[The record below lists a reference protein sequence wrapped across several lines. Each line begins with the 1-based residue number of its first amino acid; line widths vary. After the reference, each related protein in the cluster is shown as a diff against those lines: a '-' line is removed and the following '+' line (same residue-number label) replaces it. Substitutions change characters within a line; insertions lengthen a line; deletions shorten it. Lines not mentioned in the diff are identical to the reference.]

1 MSNQKTVT
9 LEVSLENA
17 AKNATRL
24 ISERV
29 FFLTLYIY
37 KKKALRS
44 KYKPVTLAKP
54 SSWPFPF
61 STVQQINKRHV
72 DSSLGKT
79 SYLVKFKE
87 GSTAEVP
94 FFYFIFV

>member
-1 MSNQKTVT
+1 MSNQKIVT

-24 ISERV
+24 ISKRV
-29 FFLTLYIY
+29 FFLTLYK

-54 SSWPFPF
+54 PSWPFPF

-72 DSSLGKT
+72 DSSMGKT